1 MHPVPS
7 FAISLICDGV
17 LDSLPHWHLNPL
29 DANRSCFLSQL
40 GIIDPKLFFLSN
52 ERKSFN
58 RKKDT
63 SLHVC

>member
-7 FAISLICDGV
+7 FAISSICDGV

-29 DANRSCFLSQL
+29 DANRSCVLSQL
-40 GIIDPKLFFLSN
+40 GIIDPKLFFLSFMN
-52 ERKSFN
+52 VSLSIE
-58 RKKDT
+58 KDT